1 MIKYLELH
9 KKNQELFNEF
19 ANNHL
24 FWIIAFSES
33 KLIEEL
39 KKHDLKPEDVT
50 SIGGG
55 GFIRKSDVKLYNDLY
70 KKMANVINEI
80 KDNKKDL
87 KDAFIYEL
95 GNHEYCITYDLDDTL
110 DALNLTRKDLQ
121 NDPEM
126 ALLMN
131 DAILEYLSACE

>member
-19 ANNHL
+19 ANDHL
-24 FWIIAFSES
+24 IWIIAFSES
-33 KLIEEL
+33 KMIAEL
-39 KKHDLKPEDVT
+39 DKHNLKPEDVT

-55 GFIRKSDVKLYNDLY
+55 GFIRKSDIKLYNELY
-70 KKMANVINEI
+70 KKMSNVIAEI
-80 KDNKKDL
+80 KDNKQDL

-110 DALNLTRKDLQ
+110 DALNLTREDLQ

-131 DAILEYLSACE
+131 DAILEYLSNCK